1 MRDGPSLRFPPCS
14 PYQGSKGS
22 SETASKANGKEK
34 TLKHFCLTFAAV
46 ALSTGLA
53 AVEAADLKIGFIDA
67 ERINRES
74 APAERASKQLEKEFA
89 PRQQE
94 VQRREAQIKALQTQ
108 LERDGMT
115 MSESDRR
122 AKEQELA
129 RMSLDFQRMQRE
141 FREDLNLRRNQ
152 ELSSLFERANRVIKQ
167 IAEAE
172 KFDLILQEAVYRSPR
187 IDITERVLKA
197 LAEGK

>member
-1 MRDGPSLRFPPCS
+1 M
-14 PYQGSKGS
+14 
-22 SETASKANGKEK
+22 
-34 TLKHFCLTFAAV
+34 KHCYLTFAAL
-46 ALSTGLA
+46 ALALA
-53 AVEAADLKIGFIDA
+53 AAAAPAGAADLKIGFIDA

-74 APAERASKQLEKEFA
+74 APAERASKILEKEFA

-94 VQRREAQIKALQTQ
+94 LQRRETQLKALQGQ
-108 LERDGMT
+108 LEKDAVT

-122 AKEQELA
+122 AKEGELQ
-129 RMSLDFQRMQRE
+129 RLSIDYQRMQRE

-152 ELSSLFERANRVIKQ
+152 ELSALFERANRVIRQ

-187 IDITERVLKA
+187 LDITDRVLKA
-197 LAEGK
+197 LAESK